1 VSVRKKES
9 RAGLLFA
16 SPWFIGFGV
25 FLAGPLLSAL
35 YFSFCEYSVLKAPVW
50 IGLTNYQNLVQDE
63 LFWKSLTNTLL
74 YALFAIP
81 LGTFTAL
88 GLAILL
94 NAKVRGQA
102 WYRTFFFLPS
112 LVPAVPLSVLWLWM
126 FNGDY
131 GLINTFLGYLGV
143 KGPAWLSDPTWS
155 KPALVMMSLWGV
167 GNAMVIY
174 LAGLQEVPK
183 QLYEAADLDG
193 ATPWQ
198 RTKNVTLPMLS
209 PVILFN
215 VVMAMI
221 GSLQVF
227 TQPYIM
233 FPGGRPDRSTYFYSM
248 YLYDNAFQ
256 YLKMGYASAMG
267 WVMFLI
273 ILVLTMTALRVS
285 ERRVHYEGG

>member
-1 VSVRKKES
+1 MKNRRAES

-25 FLAGPLLSAL
+25 FLAGPLISAL

-50 IGLTNYQNLVQDE
+50 IGLDNYKNLIQDE
-63 LFWKSLTNTLL
+63 LFWKSLSNTLL
-74 YALFAIP
+74 FALFAIP
-81 LGTFTAL
+81 IGTFTAL
-88 GLAILL
+88 GLAMLL

-143 KGPAWLSDPTWS
+143 TGPAWLNDPAWS
-155 KPALVMMSLWGV
+155 KPALVMMSVWGV

-198 RTKNVTLPMLS
+198 RTKNVTIPMLS

-248 YLYDNAFQ
+248 YLYDNAFV

-267 WVMFLI
+267 WVMFAI
-273 ILVLTMTALRVS
+273 ILVLTMTSIRIS
-285 ERRVHYEGG
+285 ERKVHYEGG

>member
-1 VSVRKKES
+1 MSVRKKES

>member
-1 VSVRKKES
+1 VTGRKSEA
-9 RAGLLFA
+9 RAGILFA
-16 SPWFIGFGV
+16 SPWFIGFFV

-50 IGLTNYQNLVQDE
+50 IGIDNYRNLVADE
-63 LFWKSLTNTLL
+63 LFWKSLSNTLL

-81 LGTFTAL
+81 LGTFTAI
-88 GLAILL
+88 GLAMLL
-94 NAKVRGQA
+94 NARIRGLA

-131 GLINTFLGYLGV
+131 GLINTFLGFLGV

-155 KPALVMMSLWGV
+155 KPALVLMSVWGV
-167 GNAMVIY
+167 GNAVVIY
-174 LAGLQEVPK
+174 LAGLQEVPQ

-193 ATPWQ
+193 ANAWQ
-198 RTKNVTLPMLS
+198 RTRNVTLPMLS

-248 YLYDNAFQ
+248 YLYDNAFV

-273 ILVLTMTALRVS
+273 ILTLTMTALKVS